1 MQHCRT
7 ILKSTK
13 SITLKHIYIHDR
25 SLSPIGN
32 GLVKK
37 FLYFKEVILDGV
49 DTVWQET
56 KTFQGPSHPVKFNL
70 GQLFWEKKE
79 KTRMWEANNIQVV

>member
-7 ILKSTK
+7 ILKLAK
-13 SITLKHIYIHDR
+13 LITLKHIYIHDR

-37 FLYFKEVILDGV
+37 FLYFKEVILDVV
-49 DTVWQET
+49 DTV
-56 KTFQGPSHPVKFNL
+56 
-70 GQLFWEKKE
+70 
-79 KTRMWEANNIQVV
+79 